1 MIAVSDI
8 EKDIEKTI
16 LKIYDQVRDDKIEK
30 LEQAYSNQIRQ
41 HEDLIAILRTKVENY
56 HKLIRQNNS
65 LEIDKKILERQMKDL
80 KECCDAEKEYNK
92 KLYHFKLEKFK
103 KKYRAK
109 NERTEKIE
117 KCLNRIDQQMASR
130 LKVEKVSY
138 KSTGGITGRIKKFFG
153 CFGTQGTEETAEFPV
168 SKVFDD
174 EGNLIGLWHDDR
186 LWVEV
191 LNVLC
196 KPGANKKCS

>member
-16 LKIYDQVRDDKIEK
+16 LKIYDQVRDDKIAK
-30 LEQAYSNQIRQ
+30 LEQAYSNKIRQ
-41 HEDLIAILRTKVENY
+41 HEDLIAILRTKVESY

-65 LEIDKKILERQMKDL
+65 LEIDKKVLERQMKEL

-92 KLYHFKLEKFK
+92 KLYHFKIGKIK

-109 NERTEKIE
+109 NDRAEKNQ
-117 KCLNRIDQQMASR
+117 KCLRRIDQQMAGR

-138 KSTGGITGRIKKFFG
+138 KSTGRMKKILNKFG
-153 CFGTQGTEETAEFPV
+153 CFGTQEAEEAHGFPV
-168 SKVFDD
+168 SKVFD
-174 EGNLIGLWHDDR
+174 EGGDLIGLWHGDR
-186 LWVEV
+186 LWISV
-191 LNVLC
+191 LNML
-196 KPGANKKCS
+196 